1 MQTARTRLEKEADA
15 IRLSERARASLA
27 YTHSCDENAV
37 FGLVQANR
45 DAFLARGILGSI
57 GYRDSKRTARLWASL
72 DRTRRALD
80 AADRRVAAC
89 LRNRER

>member
-1 MQTARTRLEKEADA
+1 MQTSRTRLEKEADA
-15 IRLSERARASLA
+15 IRLSNRANDSLRFT
-27 YTHSCDENAV
+27 YGCDENAV
-37 FGLVQANR
+37 YGLVQANR

-89 LRNRER
+89 LRDRSR